1 MSAASPYF
9 ALDYCDAAWIL
20 PRKEF
25 KRQISDYTRVT
36 RRTMLAALSASA
48 ALVLPARSD
57 AATTKVALEISN
69 QTGTGFQTYIKS
81 LGNEYS
87 VPTPPR
93 ITTKA
98 SVDASDQVLLLF
110 ETGSHGVKK
119 RAYSVNVPD
128 DAGKTMTVKILTKMD
143 EKGVVVASADG
154 AQVDE
159 ISVLIYLNS

>member
-1 MSAASPYF
+1 
-9 ALDYCDAAWIL
+9 
-20 PRKEF
+20 
-25 KRQISDYTRVT
+25 
-36 RRTMLAALSASA
+36 MLAALSASA
-48 ALVLPARSD
+48 ALVLPATSD
-57 AATTKVALEISN
+57 AAGTTKVTFEISN
-69 QTGTGFQTYIKS
+69 QTGTGFQTYVKS

-98 SVDASDQVLLLF
+98 SVDASDLVLLLF
-110 ETGSHGVKK
+110 ETGAHGVKK

-143 EKGVVVASADG
+143 EKGVVVTSADG
-154 AQVDE
+154 AEVDE